1 MIINIRSV
9 AGALLRSEI
18 VPTRI
23 QLLLLVIGIMADLL
37 LEGIEPVL
45 ISSGLRTKASRL
57 TTEIKVVSS

>member
-9 AGALLRSEI
+9 AGALRGVI
-18 VPTRI
+18 IPTRI

-45 ISSGLRTKASRL
+45 IGSGLRSKASRL
-57 TTEIKVVSS
+57 TTEIKAVSS

>member
-9 AGALLRSEI
+9 AGALFRGEI

-23 QLLLLVIGIMADLL
+23 QLLLLVIGIMTDLL